1 MRIRLALVAGL
12 LAVVAACSGGDDEPT
27 GRPQA
32 IQSETSVT
40 TTTVAPTTTTPN
52 GLGVTQNYRY
62 EDPDNSDVF
71 TGKVTVFRY
80 RDASA
85 LERDV
90 ESEQR
95 RKGFRTVVVEV
106 RICVTEAPAPGVPL
120 SWQPWS
126 LGDDQGQ
133 SHEALTS
140 WSGEITTQP
149 TYPEDKVTPA
159 GTCRRGWIPFE
170 VPRTWKP
177 DFIEYNTGRAIFS
190 SGPFKSN
197 WLEPLRLQAPSR
209 ASSLRRQGGRVPSR

>member
-1 MRIRLALVAGL
+1 MRKQVLVLLAL
-12 LAVVAACSGGDDEPT
+12 LALAACNGNDGANEQ
-27 GRPQA
+27 PQA
-32 IQSETSVT
+32 IPAETSVT

-62 EDPDNSDVF
+62 EDPDNGDVF

-95 RKGFRTVVVEV
+95 RKGFRTVAVEV

-126 LGDDQGQ
+126 LGDEQGQ

-140 WSGEITTQP
+140 WSGETTSQP

-177 DFIEYNTGRAIFS
+177 DFVEYNTG
-190 SGPFKSN
+190 
-197 WLEPLRLQAPSR
+197 
-209 ASSLRRQGGRVPSR
+209 QGNILKWPIEK